1 MQYETMQYD
10 TCAPAEKREKS
21 PGNHVGVPRAMSFA
35 ETIATGLRLAGSARG
50 FVRPL
55 AAALLAVAAAGALT
69 PLPAAAEAKP
79 SAVVVMY
86 HRFGES
92 RHPSTNISLQQFEAH
107 INELRSGK
115 YRVLGLPEIVD
126 AVRRGKPLPD
136 RAVALSVDDAFL
148 SLYREGWPRLKKAG
162 LPFTLFIVTGALDRG
177 SSDYMSW
184 DQIKELAAAG
194 VTIGSQTESHPHM
207 PAESRE
213 RNLAELDR
221 SNRRIEEML
230 GKRPDLIAYPYGESS
245 LEVQEVAKQSGFIAG
260 FGQHSG
266 VIGGDGNLFDLP
278 RFAMNEDYG
287 DMGRF
292 RLAVNALPL
301 PVADVT
307 PADPLVGA
315 TNPPAMGFSVAGEV
329 KGLGR
334 LSCFLSH
341 EGRARLERLGER
353 RFEVRVSKPFP
364 KGRTRLNCTMPAE
377 DGRWRWFGRQFYIP
391 E

>member
-1 MQYETMQYD
+1 MRGTM
-10 TCAPAEKREKS
+10 T
-21 PGNHVGVPRAMSFA
+21 FF
-35 ETIATGLRLAGSARG
+35 ETIATKIRRRGIAGPLR
-50 FVRPL
+50 
-55 AAALLAVAAAGALT
+55 AALLAVAAAGAFA
-69 PLPAAAEAKP
+69 PMPVAAAETKP

-92 RHPSTNISLQQFEAH
+92 RHPSTNISLEQFEAH
-107 INELRSGK
+107 IKELQSGK
-115 YRVLGLPEIVD
+115 YRVMGLPEIID
-126 AVRRGKPLPD
+126 AVRKGKPLPD
-136 RAVALSVDDAFL
+136 RTVGLSVDDAFL
-148 SLYREGWPRLKKAG
+148 SLYREAWPRLKKAG
-162 LPFTLFIVTGALDRG
+162 LPFTLFIVTEPLDRG

-184 DQIKELAAAG
+184 DQIKELAAGG

-207 PAESRE
+207 PAVSRQ
-213 RNLAELDR
+213 RNLAELER
-221 SNRRIEEML
+221 SNRRIKEML

-266 VIGGDGNLFDLP
+266 VIGSDGNMFDLP

-301 PVADVT
+301 PVTDVT

-315 TNPPAMGFSVAGEV
+315 ANPPAMGFTVAGTI

-334 LSCFLSH
+334 LSCFMSH

-353 RFEVRVSKPFP
+353 RFEVRVAKAFP

-377 DGRWRWFGRQFYIP
+377 DSRWRWFGRQFYIP